1 MSARI
6 RRTRTGRAAA
16 TVQGRA
22 RTTLDGAHRGV
33 GVREIHIRE
42 RHAGTG
48 HHDLRTRVGAED
60 LRLKT

>member
-1 MSARI
+1 
-6 RRTRTGRAAA
+6 
-16 TVQGRA
+16 VQGHA

-60 LRLKT
+60 LRQSGAPVEALRTTRSAKG